1 MKNKMQNPVLLQVE
15 ELEQRIAP
23 DITTLN
29 PAGNVA
35 NGSGA
40 LNGQNVDAYN
50 PAGNIPPGQ
59 QYADSGAAKGN

>member
-1 MKNKMQNPVLLQVE
+1 MRTIKLALE

-29 PAGNVA
+29 PAGNSP

-40 LNGQNVDAYN
+40 LNGQNVDAFN
-50 PAGNIPPGQ
+50 PAGNQPPGQ
-59 QYADSGAAKGN
+59 QTATNGAGTGA